1 MVQVAHA
8 VHVPN
13 LTTAVAI
20 IHIKKQHNEVP
31 TVPRMIHYVQKLMP
45 TVFYTQIQYKLRP
58 LCQCN
63 SQEEWR
69 NVTYKQPQH
78 LWAMMATDLFKLN
91 LWIEWHITCV
101 TEVLV
106 GLHPSCIGQLLH
118 TWGNLSWSYR
128 SRGHLH
134 CWSPSIR
141 TYQHHWSSILSIYHI
156 SHLPRVASLMR

>member
-1 MVQVAHA
+1 MVQVVHA
-8 VHVPN
+8 VSVPN
-13 LTTAVAI
+13 LTTAAAI
-20 IHIKKQHNEVP
+20 MHIKKQHNEVT
-31 TVPRMIHYVQKLMP
+31 TVQRMIYYIQKLIP
-45 TVFYTQIQYKLRP
+45 TIFYIQNTIQVRP
-58 LCQCN
+58 QWKCN
-63 SQEEWR
+63 CQEEWR
-69 NVTYKQPQH
+69 NATYKHPRH
-78 LWAMMATDLFKLN
+78 LRAMMATDLFKLN

-106 GLHPSCIGQLLH
+106 GLRPSCIGQLLH

-141 TYQHHWSSILSIYHI
+141 TYQHHWSSILSMYHI